1 MGVMSPPLDDGTEN
15 VLAGARAVATPVC
28 TSATGCAGE
37 AGGERVAGHDDG
49 SLVERLIALTD
60 RITVLRPA
68 PRATRFE
75 PRSVERRGAQDRE
88 QIAYDAF
95 TSPA

>member
-1 MGVMSPPLDDGTEN
+1 MFW
-15 VLAGARAVATPVC
+15 RAPGPCGYPVC
-28 TSATGCAGE
+28 TPATGCAG
-37 AGGERVAGHDDG
+37 GGRERVAGHDGG

-60 RITVLRPA
+60 RITVLQPA
-68 PRATRFE
+68 PRATWFE

-88 QIAYDAF
+88 QIAYDDF